1 MNYVDF
7 NELCEDKIIIRTFNE
22 KKILNLR
29 KISYRKAFEIKIS
42 NFIKIENQI
51 KNLWLKDLINLIKIM

>member
-1 MNYVDF
+1 MDF

-51 KNLWLKDLINLIKIM
+51 KNL